1 MNVEVW
7 IMWLILAAILMIG
20 EVFSAGFFLFWFSI
34 GAAAAGL
41 TALLGGDPIFQLIV
55 FVVVSGVLFATGRK
69 FANRVTKKQP
79 PGIGADRFVGGTG
92 VVLEEINL
100 LANTGKIRIGQDS
113 WRAESENGEIIT
125 TGAIVKVRR
134 VDGTRAIVTTTN
146 SKGNI

>member
-1 MNVEVW
+1 MAVW
-7 IMWLILAAILMIG
+7 LMWLILAAVLLIG

-41 TALLGGDPIFQLIV
+41 TALAGANEIVQLIV

-92 VVLEEINL
+92 IVLEEINTP
-100 LANTGKIRIGQDS
+100 ANTGKIRLNQES
-113 WRAESENGEIIT
+113 WRAVSENGEIVPV
-125 TGAIVKVRR
+125 GEAVKVLR
-134 VDGTRAIVTTTN
+134 VDGTRVIVQKT
-146 SKGNI
+146 